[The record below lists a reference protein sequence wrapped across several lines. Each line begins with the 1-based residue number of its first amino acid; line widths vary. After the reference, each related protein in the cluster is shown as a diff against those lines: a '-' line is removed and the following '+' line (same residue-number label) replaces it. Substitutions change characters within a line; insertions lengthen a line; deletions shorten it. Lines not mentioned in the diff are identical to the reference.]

1 MNILLLGF
9 GLALLVGG
17 GEALVRGA
25 SSLARSLGVSSLTI
39 GLTVIAF
46 GTSAPELA
54 VNVLAALRGNTSISF
69 GNIIGSNMANI
80 GLIVASTALLQPVW
94 VRRQVVGRELPMMLL
109 ATAAAG
115 VLAFDVFLRG
125 ERSDVYDR
133 GDGLTLILF
142 FLVFVYYTLGDLRR
156 QRSSNAPPNRDA
168 GAPNARP
175 ARRSAAFVALGLLG
189 LCVGAE
195 LTVRG
200 AVGVARSLGISEVVI
215 GLTVVAIGTSLPELV
230 ASLIATVRGEVDL
243 AIGNVIGSN
252 IFNLL
257 LVAGLTATVRPIAV
271 PDGGHA
277 DLGAMAALS
286 VLLVLVS
293 MSHSRRIIR
302 LEAGGLFLVYA
313 VYLVARSAG
322 G

>member
-1 MNILLLGF
+1 MVVKPSQVVRWFCEIVGYPDGAGGFLTTGGSLANFSAVVTARQRHLGEEPSR
-9 GLALLVGG
+9 GVAYVSDQGHHSLEKAASLAGIPSSRVRVLPVDERFRLRP
-17 GEALVRGA
+17 EALAEAV
-25 SSLARSLGVSSLTI
+25 ARD
-39 GLTVIAF
+39 
-46 GTSAPELA
+46 
-54 VNVLAALRGNTSISF
+54 R
-69 GNIIGSNMANI
+69 
-80 GLIVASTALLQPVW
+80 
-94 VRRQVVGRELPMMLL
+94 
-109 ATAAAG
+109 AAG
-115 VLAFDVFLRG
+115 LDPFLLCG
-125 ERSDVYDR
+125 SA
-133 GDGLTLILF
+133 G
-142 FLVFVYYTLGDLRR
+142 
-156 QRSSNAPPNRDA
+156 APNRDA
-168 GAPNARP
+168 GAPNARS
-175 ARRSAAFVALGLLG
+175 ARRSAAFVALGLLV

-215 GLTVVAIGTSLPELV
+215 GLTVIAVGTSLPELV

-277 DLGAMAALS
+277 DLGAMAVLS